1 MVRRGREREAGA
13 DPCCSSRRGMRTFVG
28 AFASSPEW
36 IASTIAREYLYRGDM
51 GVSVL
56 GLGRDPIASTIA
68 REYFS
73 GQRWPP
79 APPSQPVLRSQAVA
93 ECSVSFSAS
102 IVAYLAGCH
111 TRKGSP

>member
-1 MVRRGREREAGA
+1 MASRGREREAGA
-13 DPCCSSRRGMRTFVG
+13 APCCSCRRGMRTFVG

-36 IASTIAREYLYRGDM
+36 IASTIAREYL
-51 GVSVL
+51 
-56 GLGRDPIASTIA
+56 
-68 REYFS
+68 S
-73 GQRWPP
+73 GHRWPP
-79 APPSQPVLRSQAVA
+79 APPSQPVLRSHAVA